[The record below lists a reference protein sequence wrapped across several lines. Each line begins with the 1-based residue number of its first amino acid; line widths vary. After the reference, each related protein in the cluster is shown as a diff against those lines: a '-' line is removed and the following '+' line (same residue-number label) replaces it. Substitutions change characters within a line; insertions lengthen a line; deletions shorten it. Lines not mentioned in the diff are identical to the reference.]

1 MFEMFGMFGTSDI
14 WNLRFLGCG
23 TQRLWDVLD
32 VECWKCVVLGM
43 WNIRGLECLGCV
55 IQGMWD
61 IKDVGC
67 CRYGCLGM
75 WEVTGWGCIRDLV
88 YVRDLGYPMC
98 DVGQNVGCGL
108 TIDQIPTSLCPCS
121 CKRTWFRSEY
131 Q

>member
-1 MFEMFGMFGTSDI
+1 
-14 WNLRFLGCG
+14 
-23 TQRLWDVLD
+23 
-32 VECWKCVVLGM
+32 M
-43 WNIRGLECLGCV
+43 WNIQGLECLGCV

-88 YVRDLGYPMC
+88 YIRDLGYQMC

-108 TIDQIPTSLCPCS
+108 MID
-121 CKRTWFRSEY
+121 
-131 Q
+131 